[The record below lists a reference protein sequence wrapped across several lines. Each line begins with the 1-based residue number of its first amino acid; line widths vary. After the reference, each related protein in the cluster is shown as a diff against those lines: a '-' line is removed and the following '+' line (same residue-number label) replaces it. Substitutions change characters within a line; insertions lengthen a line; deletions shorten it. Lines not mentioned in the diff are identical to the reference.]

1 LKIKTLH
8 FLNAFL
14 YLLPHTELQHWNVEN
29 VTPAQVGRYMCPINP
44 SKQDVEQGM
53 SHSTIYIYIIQIE
66 YTYHLFWFRWKTTAL
81 FELYFLLLIDDVTL
95 SFSIFV

>member
-1 LKIKTLH
+1 
-8 FLNAFL
+8 
-14 YLLPHTELQHWNVEN
+14 
-29 VTPAQVGRYMCPINP
+29 MCPINP

-95 SFSIFV
+95 SFSIFVNKCAFFNQLIICIPSHWLSSTVIFVFLNC